1 MDLISII
8 SICIFYI
15 VIVSTIVMLI
25 IGAVSTIKSNSDTK
39 KLKKEITDLYQNQI
53 WDEFIK
59 MAEDGQFVYSP
70 ENSIKNDYEVFILK
84 NKNNTPRYRFCHI
97 GDNTYAVFNYPI
109 CSNDRPTCVLSSFN
123 KDKAKQ
129 MYDILKVQIR

>member
-8 SICIFYI
+8 SLCIFCI
-15 VIVSTIVMLI
+15 VIVLVFIVLI
-25 IGAVSTIKSNSDTK
+25 WGLFSIIKSNSDIK

-70 ENSIKNDYEVFILK
+70 ENSIKNDYEIFILK
-84 NKNNTPRYRFCHI
+84 NKNNTPRYRFCNL
-97 GDNTYAVFNYPI
+97 GNNKYAVFNYPK

-123 KDKAKQ
+123 GDKAKK